1 MAFQDPQ
8 AERRSRN
15 ERHLGAVYCA
25 RNARFEVVHGLLDRV
40 MRMLGAGSYR
50 LDPIAADSDVKTF
63 LPGRGAR
70 IMYTPPADGAA
81 AESRLMDS
89 DSAPADR
96 RADAP
101 SSTSPLQT
109 LKSALGTALPSREV
123 EIGVIGVLH
132 PSVLAA
138 FEITY
143 PCSALELNV
152 QALL

>member
-40 MRMLGAGSYR
+40 MRMLGAGAYR

-70 IMYTPPADGAA
+70 IIYTPPADGATTEA
-81 AESRLMDS
+81 RLMDS
-89 DSAPADR
+89 DGAAAAAAERKPE
-96 RADAP
+96 
-101 SSTSPLQT
+101 SSSPLQT
-109 LKSALGTALPSREV
+109 LKSALGSALPSREV

-138 FEITY
+138 FDISY